1 MVGTHHG
8 SQTPFPQPRTARD
21 TRDVNEAKAAR
32 KAEIERRCAAL
43 EPPLLPNVLNH
54 MESFQAAKQ
63 ITQPLTEQAWE
74 ILKPRLLAQRPYA
87 ERKERERVQ
96 HSEVLAE
103 EYKQR
108 RQQEAQ
114 LKETKE
120 NFDREWETFQSPVR
134 SRIGALA
141 DEIIETRW
149 TGARSLTKDISPKF
163 AADILVNVRQRFYAE
178 IAREDEAAL
187 SAGRPVKVD
196 PPNGPPT
203 RKLILENMKWLF
215 DTKIKPLTDHF
226 QRELFLCNGCDGKF
240 YGFEGVIQHYA
251 AKHTTT
257 LSMGNIVV
265 HWRAEWPEN
274 PPFNPNPSVAK
285 SAYYKVPTPAGP
297 TQGPSA
303 RDPLSQTNYNL
314 TRETSAPV
322 MPQRI
327 DNSQYPTSRY
337 STTYAAP
344 LPESRSQMFPV
355 QNAAYSTSTSY
366 ASYAGHSGTPTPYAS
381 IPGNY
386 NTYPNLPQ
394 ASGSASFVS
403 SIATQSAY
411 PAFAQVQ
418 ANTTSPA
425 FIPGPN
431 PNSYVS
437 GQYAPNNMA
446 NGYPP
451 NHASNVS
458 SQVSDLYQRQMDEM
472 AKHAKDVFTSI
483 GGVKDLPGSV
493 RIYTVIQHTVSRF
506 KATFPNE
513 PNLSMFI
520 DGLDHNA
527 VMRPV
532 RSVNGL
538 GCKTCIKVGTSAKLY
553 TLPHLVNHF
562 RTVHVEGLSLAHGP
576 EIDWKRDMIDLPE
589 LSIIS
594 NLVNAPGMTDTKLS
608 LIAWAFPEAFPAPLP
623 SLRGKLNTG
632 PLPIYRKELDSLA
645 KAPPTIASRPMTD
658 LSTHFQF
665 QSNDQPYIQPN
676 SEYRPSSRGTSSE
689 PLEPPGEDEYDPH
702 RPALLGKTLVVEP
715 SPTSQLP
722 KPIRTPVLQNGH
734 RSSFQA
740 PLDSSQ
746 YASPASDGVSY
757 DNASKLRLPYIE
769 SYADRLIDRIEPVG
783 QPYSPRPDLPSRSS
797 KQIGQ
802 RVVEQNTQHRLGDRE
817 EKDAPMEY
825 GANYGAVAEDDKS
838 GQTWRSLRRGPQ
850 TPLPAEATTTAEQFL
865 SDIGPKQDSR
875 RTHEGYIS
883 ERDVERRL
891 EVPWL
896 DEPHV
901 KRRQKYFGEGST
913 YDQASTNGV
922 PVEHRR
928 LGPSDSRNGDE
939 KTNHP
944 RPGSLPQY
952 YEEYRP
958 STHIQIPLKPMRAE
972 ESPTVRFAPYESSQP
987 AVIHERHELNSGA
1000 LKRPRSGTHSN
1011 KNTRTQQYREAPDS
1025 TRNSPVETGL
1035 YHPRSPVEEDRGE
1048 GVYQTQSPSLR
1059 RHSRPQRLIPY
1070 EYPAPTRMEYVDERD
1085 IPEDRYPP
1093 RIQYIRYEDPSL
1105 REPTRYVVTR
1115 PVEQLE
1121 PEVVRYE
1128 HAYAE
1133 EPVYERNGQVFHA
1146 SQRFYRQ

>member
-1 MVGTHHG
+1 M
-8 SQTPFPQPRTARD
+8 D
-21 TRDVNEAKAAR
+21 
-32 KAEIERRCAAL
+32 
-43 EPPLLPNVLNH
+43 
-54 MESFQAAKQ
+54 SFQAAKQ

-96 HSEVLAE
+96 KTEVLAE

-134 SRIGALA
+134 DRIGALA

-149 TGARSLTKDISPKF
+149 PGAKRLTKDISPKF
-163 AADILVNVRQRFYAE
+163 AADVLVNVRRRFYDE
-178 IAREDEAAL
+178 IAQEDEDAIAT
-187 SAGRPVKVD
+187 GRPVKVD

-215 DTKIKPLTDHF
+215 DTKIKPYTDHL

-251 AKHTTT
+251 AKHTNS

-265 HWRAEWPEN
+265 HWRAEWPDN
-274 PPFNPNPSVAK
+274 PPFNPNPSGAK
-285 SAYYKVPTPAGP
+285 SAHYKVPTPAGP
-297 TQGPSA
+297 TQGPST
-303 RDPLSQTNYNL
+303 RDPLGHTNYNL

-327 DNSQYPTSRY
+327 DNSQYSTPRY
-337 STTYAAP
+337 STTHAAP
-344 LPESRSQMFPV
+344 LSESRIQPFPA
-355 QNAAYSTSTSY
+355 QNVPYRTGTSY
-366 ASYAGHSGTPTPYAS
+366 AGYAGHSGTPTPYAS

-386 NTYPNLPQ
+386 NAYPNLPQ
-394 ASGSASFVS
+394 ALGSASFVS
-403 SIATQSAY
+403 SNPTQSTY

-418 ANTTSPA
+418 PNTTSQA

-431 PNSYVS
+431 PNSYVN
-437 GQYAPNNMA
+437 GQYPPNNMA

-451 NHASNVS
+451 SHAPNVS
-458 SQVSDLYQRQMDEM
+458 GQVSDLYQRQMDEM

-538 GCKTCIKVGTSAKLY
+538 GCKTCIKGGTSAKLY

-589 LSIIS
+589 ISIIS
-594 NLVNAPGMTDTKLS
+594 NLVNADGMTDTKLS
-608 LIAWAFPEAFPAPLP
+608 LIAWAFPEAFTAPLP
-623 SLRGKLNTG
+623 SMRGKLNTG
-632 PLPIYRKELDSLA
+632 PLPMYRKELDGLA
-645 KAPPTIASRPMTD
+645 KMPPAIAARPLTD

-665 QSNDQPYIQPN
+665 QSNEQPYIQPD
-676 SEYRPSSRGTSSE
+676 SEYRPSSE

-702 RPALLGKTLVVEP
+702 RPGLLGKTSVVEP
-715 SPTSQLP
+715 SSTSQLP
-722 KPIRTPVLQNGH
+722 KAIRTPVLQNGH

-740 PLDSSQ
+740 RLNSSQ
-746 YASPASDGVSY
+746 YASSASDGVSY
-757 DNASKLRLPYIE
+757 DNASKVRPQYIE
-769 SYADRLIDRIEPVG
+769 SYTDRLIDRIEPVG
-783 QPYSPRPDLPSRSS
+783 QPYSPRPDLPPHSS
-797 KQIGQ
+797 KRSGQ
-802 RVVEQNTQHRLGDRE
+802 RAVEQNTQNRPGDRE
-817 EKDAPMEY
+817 EKDAPTEY
-825 GANYGAVAEDDKS
+825 GADYGAVSEDDKI
-838 GQTWRSLRRGPQ
+838 GQTWRSLRQGPQ
-850 TPLPAEATTTAEQFL
+850 TPSPAETTTTAEKFL
-865 SDIGPKQDSR
+865 SDIGPNLDSR
-875 RTHEGYIS
+875 RTHEGYIP
-883 ERDVERRL
+883 ERDVERCL

-901 KRRQKYFGEGST
+901 KRRQQFFGEGNT
-913 YDQASTNGV
+913 YDQALANGAHV
-922 PVEHRR
+922 KHRR
-928 LGPSDSRNGDE
+928 TGPSDSRNGDE
-939 KTNHP
+939 KMTHP

-958 STHIQIPLKPMRAE
+958 STHIQIPLKTTRAE
-972 ESPTVRFAPYESSQP
+972 ESPTVRYSPYESSQP

-1000 LKRPRSGTHSN
+1000 LKRPHSGTQSN
-1011 KNTRTQQYREAPDS
+1011 TNSRTQQYREAPES
-1025 TRNSPVETGL
+1025 THNSPVETSL

-1048 GVYQTQSPSLR
+1048 GVYQIQPPSLR
-1059 RHSRPQRLIPY
+1059 RQSRSRRLVPY
-1070 EYPAPTRMEYVDERD
+1070 EYTAPTHIEYVDERD
-1085 IPEDRYPP
+1085 IPDDRYPP
-1093 RIQYIRYEDPSL
+1093 RIQYIRYEDPSP

-1115 PVEQLE
+1115 PIEQLE

-1128 HAYAE
+1128 GAYAE
-1133 EPVYERNGQVFHA
+1133 EPVYERNSQVIHA
-1146 SQRFYRQ
+1146 PQRYYRQ

>member
-1 MVGTHHG
+1 M
-8 SQTPFPQPRTARD
+8 
-21 TRDVNEAKAAR
+21 
-32 KAEIERRCAAL
+32 
-43 EPPLLPNVLNH
+43 PNVLDH

-96 HSEVLAE
+96 QTEVLAE

-134 SRIGALA
+134 NRIGALA

-149 TGARSLTKDISPKF
+149 AGARSLTKDISPKF
-163 AADILVNVRQRFYAE
+163 AADVLVNVRQRFYAE
-178 IAREDEAAL
+178 IAQEDEAAL
-187 SAGRPVKVD
+187 SAGRAVKVD
-196 PPNGPPT
+196 PPSGPPT

-297 TQGPSA
+297 TQGPGA
-303 RDPLSQTNYNL
+303 RDSHNQTNYNL

-327 DNSQYPTSRY
+327 DSSQYSTPRY

-344 LPESRSQMFPV
+344 LPESRSQMFPA
-355 QNAAYSTSTSY
+355 QTLAYSTGTSY
-366 ASYAGHSGTPTPYAS
+366 AGYAGHSGTPTPYAS
-381 IPGNY
+381 MSGNC
-386 NTYPNLPQ
+386 NNYPNLPQ
-394 ASGSASFVS
+394 ASGPASFVS
-403 SIATQSAY
+403 SIPTQSAY
-411 PAFAQVQ
+411 PAFAQAQV
-418 ANTTSPA
+418 NTTSQA
-425 FIPGPN
+425 FVPGPN
-431 PNSYVS
+431 PNSYVN
-437 GQYAPNNMA
+437 GQYGPNNMA

-451 NHASNVS
+451 NHAPNVS

-472 AKHAKDVFTSI
+472 AKHAKDVFQSI

-493 RIYTVIQHTVSRF
+493 RIYTVIQHTVCRF

-538 GCKTCIKVGTSAKLY
+538 GCKTCIQVGTSAKLY

-594 NLVNAPGMTDTKLS
+594 NLVNATGMTDTKLS

-623 SLRGKLNTG
+623 MLRGRPNTG

-645 KAPPTIASRPMTD
+645 KVPATIASSPMID

-676 SEYRPSSRGTSSE
+676 SEYRPVSRGISSE

-722 KPIRTPVLQNGH
+722 KTIRTPVLQNGH
-734 RSSFQA
+734 RPSFQA
-740 PLDSSQ
+740 RLDIPQ
-746 YASPASDGVSY
+746 YTSPANDGVSY
-757 DNASKLRLPYIE
+757 DNASKLRLQNNE
-769 SYADRLIDRIEPVG
+769 SYADRLIDRTEPVG
-783 QPYSPRPDLPSRSS
+783 QPYSPRSDLPSRSG
-797 KQIGQ
+797 KQVGQ
-802 RVVEQNTQHRLGDRE
+802 RAVEQNTQHRHGDRE

-825 GANYGAVAEDDKS
+825 GANYGGVPEDVKS
-838 GQTWRSLRRGPQ
+838 GQTWRSSRRGPRS
-850 TPLPAEATTTAEQFL
+850 PSPAEATTTAEKFL
-865 SDIGPKQDSR
+865 NDLGPKEDSR
-875 RTHEGYIS
+875 RSREGYIS
-883 ERDVERRL
+883 ERDVVRRP
-891 EVPWL
+891 EGPWL
-896 DEPHV
+896 DEAHV

-913 YDQASTNGV
+913 YDQASTNGAHI
-922 PVEHRR
+922 EHRR
-928 LGPSDSRNGDE
+928 PGPSDSRNGDE
-939 KTNHP
+939 KTTHP
-944 RPGSLPQY
+944 RPGSPLQHY
-952 YEEYRP
+952 DEYRP
-958 STHIQIPLKPMRAE
+958 STHIQIPLKTIRAE
-972 ESPTVRFAPYESSQP
+972 ESPTVRFASYESTQP
-987 AVIHERHELNSGA
+987 AVIHERQEFNSSA
-1000 LKRPRSGTHSN
+1000 LKRPRSGTQSN
-1011 KNTRTQQYREAPDS
+1011 RNTRIQQYREAPESTHDS
-1025 TRNSPVETGL
+1025 LVETGL

-1059 RHSRPQRLIPY
+1059 RQSRPQRLIPY
-1070 EYPAPTRMEYVDERD
+1070 EYPAPTCIEYVEERD

-1093 RIQYIRYEDPSL
+1093 RIQYIRYEDPGP
-1105 REPTRYVVTR
+1105 REPTRYLVTR

-1128 HAYAE
+1128 QAYAGG
-1133 EPVYERNGQVFHA
+1133 PVYERNAPVFHA
-1146 SQRFYRQ
+1146 PQRIYRR

>member
-1 MVGTHHG
+1 
-8 SQTPFPQPRTARD
+8 
-21 TRDVNEAKAAR
+21 
-32 KAEIERRCAAL
+32 
-43 EPPLLPNVLNH
+43 

-96 HSEVLAE
+96 QTEALAE

-163 AADILVNVRQRFYAE
+163 AADVLVNVRQRFYAE
-178 IAREDEAAL
+178 IAQEDEAAL
-187 SAGRPVKVD
+187 SSGRPVKGD
-196 PPNGPPT
+196 PLNGPPT
-203 RKLILENMKWLF
+203 RKLILENMKYIF

-226 QRELFLCNGCDGKF
+226 QRELFLCNGCEGKF

-251 AKHTTT
+251 AKHTNT

-297 TQGPSA
+297 TQNPSVRETLGP
-303 RDPLSQTNYNL
+303 TNYSL
-314 TRETSAPV
+314 TRETSVPI

-327 DNSQYPTSRY
+327 DHGQYSNPRY
-337 STTYAAP
+337 STTYAGP
-344 LPESRSQMFPV
+344 LSESRSQVFPA
-355 QNAAYSTSTSY
+355 QNATYGTGTSY
-366 ASYAGHSGTPTPYAS
+366 GGYGGHAGHAGHSGTPTPYAS
-381 IPGNY
+381 ISGKY
-386 NTYPNLPQ
+386 NTYSNLSQ
-394 ASGSASFVS
+394 TSGPAGFVS
-403 SIATQSAY
+403 SILPQSAY
-411 PAFAQVQ
+411 PAFATVQ
-418 ANTTSPA
+418 PNTTSQA
-425 FIPGPN
+425 FVSGPN

-437 GQYAPNNMA
+437 GQYAPSNTA

-451 NHASNVS
+451 NHAPNVS
-458 SQVSDLYQRQMDEM
+458 NQVSDLYQRQMDEM

-562 RTVHVEGLSLAHGP
+562 RMVHVEGLGLVYGP

-608 LIAWAFPEAFPAPLP
+608 LIASAFPEAFPAALP
-623 SLRGKLNTG
+623 SLRGRLNTG

-645 KAPPTIASRPMTD
+645 KVPPTVASRPMTD
-658 LSTHFQF
+658 LSAQFQF
-665 QSNDQPYIQPN
+665 QSNDQPYIHPN
-676 SEYRPSSRGTSSE
+676 SDYRPSSRGTSSE
-689 PLEPPGEDEYDPH
+689 PMEPPGEDEYDPH
-702 RPALLGKTLVVEP
+702 RPALLGKTLLVES
-715 SPTSQLP
+715 SPTIQLP
-722 KPIRTPVLQNGH
+722 RTIRTPVLQNGR

-740 PLDSSQ
+740 QLESTQ
-746 YASPASDGVSY
+746 YAGPARGGVSY
-757 DNASKLRLPYIE
+757 DNSNKLRLQYTG
-769 SYADRLIDRIEPVG
+769 SYADRLIDRTEPAS
-783 QPYSPRPDLPSRSS
+783 QPYSPKPDLSSRSS
-797 KQIGQ
+797 RQIG
-802 RVVEQNTQHRLGDRE
+802 RRAVEQNTQHHSGDRE
-817 EKDAPMEY
+817 EKNAPVEY
-825 GANYGAVAEDDKS
+825 GAHYGAVSDDDQLGKP
-838 GQTWRSLRRGPQ
+838 WRSLKRGPQ
-850 TPLPAEATTTAEQFL
+850 TPSPAEATTTTEKFL
-865 SDIGPKQDSR
+865 TDSGPKQDPR
-875 RTHEGYIS
+875 RTREGYIV
-883 ERDVERRL
+883 ERDVERHP

-896 DEPHV
+896 DETHL
-901 KRRQKYFGEGST
+901 KRPPKYFGEGST
-913 YDQASTNGV
+913 YDQASTNGAH
-922 PVEHRR
+922 VEHKRP
-928 LGPSDSRNGDE
+928 GPSDSRNGNE
-939 KTNHP
+939 KIIHP
-944 RPGSLPQY
+944 RPGSISQY
-952 YEEYRP
+952 YEEYHP
-958 STHIQIPLKPMRAE
+958 STHIQIPLKTIRAE
-972 ESPTVRFAPYESSQP
+972 ESPTVRFTPYESSQP
-987 AVIHERHELNSGA
+987 ADIHERHDLNSSA
-1000 LKRPRSGTHSN
+1000 SKRPRSGTHSN
-1011 KNTRTQQYREAPDS
+1011 KNTRIQQYREAPES
-1025 TRNSPVETGL
+1025 THNSPVETGL

-1059 RHSRPQRLIPY
+1059 RQSRPQRLIPY
-1070 EYPAPTRMEYVDERD
+1070 EYSAPARIEYVDERE
-1085 IPEDRYPP
+1085 IPEDRFSP
-1093 RIQYIRYEDPSL
+1093 RIQYIRYDDPGP
-1105 REPTRYVVTR
+1105 REPTRYLVAR

-1121 PEVVRYE
+1121 PEVVRY
-1128 HAYAE
+1128 

-1146 SQRFYRQ
+1146 SQRIYRQ

>member
-1 MVGTHHG
+1 MQ
-8 SQTPFPQPRTARD
+8 QT
-21 TRDVNEAKAAR
+21 
-32 KAEIERRCAAL
+32 
-43 EPPLLPNVLNH
+43 
-54 MESFQAAKQ
+54 
-63 ITQPLTEQAWE
+63 
-74 ILKPRLLAQRPYA
+74 
-87 ERKERERVQ
+87 
-96 HSEVLAE
+96 EVLAE

-108 RQQEAQ
+108 RHQEAQ

-134 SRIGALA
+134 SRIGTLA
-141 DEIIETRW
+141 DEIIETKW
-149 TGARSLTKDISPKF
+149 TGARHLTKDKCPRF
-163 AADILVNVRQRFYAE
+163 AADVLVNVRQRFYAD

-187 SAGRPVKVD
+187 STGRPVKVD

-215 DTKIKPLTDHF
+215 DTKIKPLTDHL

-274 PPFNPNPSVAK
+274 PPFNPNPSEAK

-297 TQGPSA
+297 TQGPST
-303 RDPLSQTNYNL
+303 RDPLGQSTYNL
-314 TRETSAPV
+314 ARETSAPV
-322 MPQRI
+322 IPQRI
-327 DNSQYPTSRY
+327 DNSQYSNPRY
-337 STTYAAP
+337 STTYAPP
-344 LPESRSQMFPV
+344 LPESRSQMFPA
-355 QNAAYSTSTSY
+355 QNAPYSTSTSY
-366 ASYAGHSGTPTPYAS
+366 AGYTGHSGTPTPYAN

-386 NTYPNLPQ
+386 NTYPSLPQ
-394 ASGSASFVS
+394 APGSACFVS
-403 SIATQSAY
+403 SNPIQSAY

-418 ANTTSPA
+418 ANTTSQA
-425 FIPGPN
+425 FIPAPN
-431 PNSYVS
+431 PNSYVN
-437 GQYAPNNMA
+437 GQYPPTNMT
-446 NGYPP
+446 NGFPP
-451 NHASNVS
+451 NHAPNVS

-562 RTVHVEGLSLAHGP
+562 RSVHVEGLSIAHGP

-589 LSIIS
+589 PSIIS

-623 SLRGKLNTG
+623 SMRGKLNTG
-632 PLPIYRKELDSLA
+632 PLPIYRKELDSLS
-645 KAPPTIASRPMTD
+645 KVPPTITSRPMTD

-715 SPTSQLP
+715 GPTSQLP
-722 KPIRTPVLQNGH
+722 KAIRTPVLQNGH

-740 PLDSSQ
+740 RLDSPQ
-746 YASPASDGVSY
+746 YASPVSDRVSY
-757 DNASKLRLPYIE
+757 DNASKARLPYSE
-769 SYADRLIDRIEPVG
+769 SYTDRLIDRIEPVG

-802 RVVEQNTQHRLGDRE
+802 RAVEQSTQHRLGDRE

-825 GANYGAVAEDDKS
+825 GANYGAVSEDDKT
-838 GQTWRSLRRGPQ
+838 GQTWRPLRQGPH
-850 TPLPAEATTTAEQFL
+850 TPSPAEATITAERFPG
-865 SDIGPKQDSR
+865 DIGPKQDSR
-875 RTHEGYIS
+875 RTQEGFIS
-883 ERDVERRL
+883 ERDVERHL

-901 KRRQKYFGEGST
+901 KRRQTYFGEGTT
-913 YDQASTNGV
+913 YDQALANGAH
-922 PVEHRR
+922 VEHRR
-928 LGPSDSRNGDE
+928 AGPSDSRNGDE
-939 KTNHP
+939 KIARP

-958 STHIQIPLKPMRAE
+958 SAHIQIPLRTIRAE
-972 ESPTVRFAPYESSQP
+972 GSPTVRFSPYESSQP
-987 AVIHERHELNSGA
+987 AVIHERHELNSSA

-1011 KNTRTQQYREAPDS
+1011 KNTNTQQYREAPES
-1025 TRNSPVETGL
+1025 THNSPVETSL

-1059 RHSRPQRLIPY
+1059 RQSHPRRLVPY
-1070 EYPAPTRMEYVDERD
+1070 EYPAPTRIEYVDERD

-1093 RIQYIRYEDPSL
+1093 RIQYIRYEDPVP

-1133 EPVYERNGQVFHA
+1133 QPVYERNSQVFHA

>member
-1 MVGTHHG
+1 M
-8 SQTPFPQPRTARD
+8 D
-21 TRDVNEAKAAR
+21 
-32 KAEIERRCAAL
+32 
-43 EPPLLPNVLNH
+43 
-54 MESFQAAKQ
+54 SFQAAQQ

-87 ERKERERVQ
+87 ERKERESVQ
-96 HSEVLAE
+96 KTEERAE

-141 DEIIETRW
+141 DEIIETEW
-149 TGARSLTKDISPKF
+149 EGARDLRKDKCPRF
-163 AADILVNVRQRFYAE
+163 AANVLVNVRQRFYAE
-178 IAREDEAAL
+178 VAREDEAAL
-187 SAGRPVKVD
+187 STGRPVKVD

-274 PPFNPNPSVAK
+274 PPFNPNPSLAK
-285 SAYYKVPTPAGP
+285 SAFYKVPTPAGP
-297 TQGPSA
+297 TQGLNT
-303 RDPLSQTNYNL
+303 RDPLGQTNYNL

-322 MPQRI
+322 IPQRI
-327 DNSQYPTSRY
+327 DNSQYSTSRY
-337 STTYAAP
+337 STTYPAP
-344 LPESRSQMFPV
+344 LPESRSQMFPA
-355 QNAAYSTSTSY
+355 QNAPYSTGTSY
-366 ASYAGHSGTPTPYAS
+366 ANCAGHSGTPTPYAS

-394 ASGSASFVS
+394 APGSASFVS
-403 SIATQSAY
+403 SNPTHSAN
-411 PAFAQVQ
+411 PAFAHVQ
-418 ANTTSPA
+418 ANTTSQS

-431 PNSYVS
+431 PNSYVN
-437 GQYAPNNMA
+437 GQYPPNNMA

-451 NHASNVS
+451 NHAPNGS

-483 GGVKDLPGSV
+483 GGVKDIPGSV

-532 RSVNGL
+532 RSVNQL

-562 RTVHVEGLSLAHGP
+562 RTVHVEGVSLAHGP

-594 NLVNAPGMTDTKLS
+594 NLVNADGMTDTKLS
-608 LIAWAFPEAFPAPLP
+608 LIARAFPEAFPASLP
-623 SLRGKLNTG
+623 SMRGKLDTG

-645 KAPPTIASRPMTD
+645 KVPPTIAFRPMTD
-658 LSTHFQF
+658 LSAHFQF

-676 SEYRPSSRGTSSE
+676 GEYPE

-722 KPIRTPVLQNGH
+722 KTVWTSVLQNGH
-734 RSSFQA
+734 PSSFQA
-740 PLDSSQ
+740 RLDSSQ
-746 YASPASDGVSY
+746 YANPTGDAMSY
-757 DNASKLRLPYIE
+757 DNASKVRLPYIE
-769 SYADRLIDRIEPVG
+769 SYTNRLIDRVEPVG
-783 QPYSPRPDLPSRSS
+783 QPYSPRADLPPRSS
-797 KQIGQ
+797 KRIGQ
-802 RVVEQNTQHRLGDRE
+802 RVVEQNTQNRPGDRE
-817 EKDAPMEY
+817 EKDALMEY
-825 GANYGAVAEDDKS
+825 GANYGAVSEDNTT
-838 GQTWRSLRRGPQ
+838 GQTWRSLRQGPR
-850 TPLPAEATTTAEQFL
+850 TPSPAETTTTAEKFL
-865 SDIGPKQDSR
+865 SDVGPKQDSR
-875 RTHEGYIS
+875 RTHDDYIS

-901 KRRQKYFGEGST
+901 KQRQKYFGEDST
-913 YDQASTNGV
+913 HDQGLANGAHL
-922 PVEHRR
+922 EHRR
-928 LGPSDSRNGDE
+928 SGPSDSRNGDT
-939 KTNHP
+939 KIAHP
-944 RPGSLPQY
+944 RPGSLPEY
-952 YEEYRP
+952 YEEYHP
-958 STHIQIPLKPMRAE
+958 STHIQIPLKTIRAE
-972 ESPTVRFAPYESSQP
+972 ESPTVRFSPYESSQP
-987 AVIHERHELNSGA
+987 AVVHERHELKSGA
-1000 LKRPRSGTHSN
+1000 LKRPCSGTHSN
-1011 KNTRTQQYREAPDS
+1011 KTTRTQQYREAPES
-1025 TRNSPVETGL
+1025 THNSPVGTSL
-1035 YHPRSPVEEDRGE
+1035 YRPRSPVEEDRGE
-1048 GVYQTQSPSLR
+1048 GVYQTQSPALHR
-1059 RHSRPQRLIPY
+1059 QSRPRRLIPY
-1070 EYPAPTRMEYVDERD
+1070 EYPAPTRIEYVDESD
-1085 IPEDRYPP
+1085 IPEDRYTP
-1093 RIQYIRYEDPSL
+1093 RIQYIKYEDPGPG
-1105 REPTRYVVTR
+1105 EPTRYVVTR

-1121 PEVVRYE
+1121 PEVIRYE
-1128 HAYAE
+1128 HTYAE
-1133 EPVYERNGQVFHA
+1133 EPVYERNSQVFHA